1 MNRRYWNELADDY
14 INKIEKWLNTHC
26 QISSASKFALIEAK
40 LDWSKRRRC
49 SRGGWR
55 HGGPIVSIAMNVAIP
70 DDNFDAPRRVYEY
83 ASFDSDPVIG
93 GFYTNNLEHKLLHH
107 LTHEMAH
114 AAQYNHKNFHKM
126 YRIKPH
132 GNEFKMFYKELREV
146 FLNPFLPDQELMEK
160 EFRKHKK
167 LAYSV
172 EIPNMI
178 AASKV

>member
-26 QISSASKFALIEAK
+26 QISSANKFALIEAK
-40 LDWSKRRRC
+40 LDWSKR
-49 SRGGWR
+49 
-55 HGGPIVSIAMNVAIP
+55 
-70 DDNFDAPRRVYEY
+70 PRRVYEY

-126 YRIKPH
+126 HRVKPH

-146 FLNPFLPDQELMEK
+146 FLNPFLPDQELMES

-167 LAYSV
+167 MAYSI